1 MADIATQLTED
12 LKDAMRQKDAIRR
25 TVIRS
30 LRSAIHNQ
38 EIEDHKELD
47 DDGAIRVLAKQ
58 AQQRRDSIEAFG
70 LAERDDLV
78 QKEKAEL
85 AIILGYLPQQLT
97 PDEVTEIV
105 RSSIEQV
112 GAQGPQD
119 MGKVMGA
126 IMPLVR
132 GKAEGREVNRIVTE
146 ILKGMGD

>member
-1 MADIATQLTED
+1 MTVKETLDID

-30 LRSAIHNQ
+30 LRSEIHNQ

-70 LAERDDLV
+70 QAERDDLV

-105 RSSIEQV
+105 RGSIEQV

-119 MGKVMGA
+119 MGKVMGT
-126 IMPLVR
+126 IMPQVR
-132 GKAEGREVNRIVTE
+132 GRAEGREVNRIVTE
-146 ILKGMGD
+146 MLKGLTD

>member
-1 MADIATQLTED
+1 MTVKETLDID

-30 LRSAIHNQ
+30 LLSEIHNQ
-38 EIEDHKELD
+38 EIEDHKGLD

-97 PDEVTEIV
+97 PDEVTDIV
-105 RSSIEQV
+105 RASIEQV
-112 GAQGPQD
+112 GAEGPQD

-126 IMPLVR
+126 IMPQVR
-132 GKAEGREVNRIVTE
+132 GRAEGREVNRIVTE
-146 ILKGMGD
+146 MLRSMGE

>member
-1 MADIATQLTED
+1 MTVKETLDID
-12 LKDAMRQKDAIRR
+12 LKDARRQKDAIRR

-30 LRSAIHNQ
+30 LRSEIHNQ
-38 EIEDHKELD
+38 EIEDRKELD
-47 DDGAIRVLAKQ
+47 DDATIRVLAKQ

-70 LAERDDLV
+70 MAERDDLV
-78 QKEKAEL
+78 EKEKAEL
-85 AIILGYLPQQLT
+85 AIIMGYLPQQLT
-97 PDEVTEIV
+97 PDEVTDIV
-105 RSSIEQV
+105 RASIEHV

>member
-1 MADIATQLTED
+1 MTVKETLDID

-30 LRSAIHNQ
+30 LRSEIHNQ
-38 EIEDHKELD
+38 EIEDRKELD
-47 DDGAIRVLAKQ
+47 DDATIRVLAKQ

-78 QKEKAEL
+78 EKEKAEL
-85 AIILGYLPQQLT
+85 AIIMGYLPQQLT
-97 PDEVTEIV
+97 PDEVTGIV
-105 RSSIEQV
+105 RASIEQV

>member
-1 MADIATQLTED
+1 MTVKETLDID

-30 LRSAIHNQ
+30 LRSEIHNQ
-38 EIEDHKELD
+38 EIEDRKELD
-47 DDGAIRVLAKQ
+47 DDATIRVLAKQ

-78 QKEKAEL
+78 EKEKAEL
-85 AIILGYLPQQLT
+85 AIIMGYLPQQLT
-97 PDEVTEIV
+97 PDEVTDIV
-105 RSSIEQV
+105 RASIEQV

>member
-1 MADIATQLTED
+1 MTVKETLDID

-30 LRSAIHNQ
+30 LRSEIHNQ
-38 EIEDHKELD
+38 EIEDRKELD
-47 DDGAIRVLAKQ
+47 DDATIRVLAKQ

-78 QKEKAEL
+78 EKEKAEL
-85 AIILGYLPQQLT
+85 AIIMGYLPQQLT
-97 PDEVTEIV
+97 PDEVTDIV
-105 RSSIEQV
+105 RASIEQV

-146 ILKGMGD
+146 ILKGMGG

>member
-1 MADIATQLTED
+1 MTVKETLDID

-25 TVIRS
+25 TVIRT
-30 LRSAIHNQ
+30 LRSEIHNQ

-78 QKEKAEL
+78 QREKAEL
-85 AIILGYLPQQLT
+85 AIILGYLPEQLT
-97 PDEVTEIV
+97 SDEVTEIV
-105 RSSIEQV
+105 RASIEQV
-112 GAQGPQD
+112 GAAGPED

-126 IMPLVR
+126 VMPQIR
-132 GKAEGREVNRIVTE
+132 GRAEGREVNRIASE
-146 ILKGMGD
+146 MLKGMGE

>member
-1 MADIATQLTED
+1 MTVKENLDID

-30 LRSAIHNQ
+30 LRSEIHNQ
-38 EIEDHKELD
+38 EIEDRKELD
-47 DDGAIRVLAKQ
+47 DDATIRVLAKQ

-78 QKEKAEL
+78 EKEKAEL
-85 AIILGYLPQQLT
+85 AIIMGYLPQQLT
-97 PDEVTEIV
+97 PDEVTDIV
-105 RSSIEQV
+105 RASIEQV

-126 IMPLVR
+126 IMPQVR
-132 GKAEGREVNRIVTE
+132 GRAEGREVNRIVTE
-146 ILKGMGD
+146 MLKGLTD

>member
-1 MADIATQLTED
+1 MTVKETLDID

-30 LRSAIHNQ
+30 LRSEIHNQ